1 MLSDVEALSPSADRT
16 GSTDCEQQRHQR
28 RRGRFVRTYLP
39 FASFLV
45 MAFLTYFYIDF
56 QSNNGPD
63 SKSAFSIK
71 GTIETKI
78 VDETQSTN
86 AIEPTA
92 PSPSPSLEPVL
103 SFMGLTAKPTSNVVE
118 KDSSEEKETN
128 NNDAGNA
135 PKQNLVLHIG
145 PQKTGSTTLQDAW
158 SEPFGVLSYPLKMDN
173 YRYRFIHP
181 DQGFF
186 DCDVSSHGGY
196 QNCEASSKLK
206 GLIRTSKKDGQ
217 NLLLSDENLD
227 ERFPEALREVIDD
240 KDWDVT
246 VIVMYRRIHLWLHSW
261 YDQINKTTNKDGK
274 GNILINEAGQ
284 PYRREHTEWPGEGGV
299 EIPTFSSWYK
309 EFTRYWDPSEL
320 VSKHRSIAFK
330 NAYEPYFNN
339 ILVHNMHQDGDLITN
354 FMCDSLPD
362 AKRACGLLKTRNIR
376 VPRDNQSVELD
387 YDILAVKARERG
399 ILKTGFKRKYVYSRI
414 EKHVVENGKKI
425 PRVCDMDMIDEIR
438 QWLLDSEKEM
448 FPEAWSEDTETYLR
462 ESFEGYVASGKLC
475 DIDFDHVFADEEW
488 LEFFQSLDGRPRLI
502 LHIGPQKTGST
513 TLQHAWG
520 APQELKNVMV
530 QDNFHYHYINPH
542 SGTFDCDMIGDRWD
556 NCKAS
561 EKLKEILRDA
571 RQNHKNLVL
580 TDENLDHRFVGALRE
595 AIDDDHFRVKVVLV
609 YRRIHQWLPSW
620 YSQINKTANKDSSGN
635 LLRNANGQPERQ
647 PHTKWP
653 ADGGVRVPNFSDWYK
668 MFVHNFPSSDLV
680 SNHPSIYFKE
690 TYEPYFDNIQV
701 YDMSQDGDFVTNF
714 MCQMIPEASKTCQ
727 RLKQGTIAIPRE
739 NPTLNLD
746 HDIVSVQAY
755 EHGLIGNTSLS
766 RPTVVEEVRK
776 YLSKTGLSVP
786 KVCNES
792 LRNEIHDWL
801 LDSEKAMFPMASWS
815 PTTSEALETN
825 FNENY
830 AKGKLCD
837 VDVEQVLNDEDWIR
851 FFSSLGERE

>member
-1 MLSDVEALSPSADRT
+1 MLSDVEALSPSGNNIR
-16 GSTDCEQQRHQR
+16 STTDGQKHPR
-28 RRGRFVRTYLP
+28 RRRRFVRTYLP
-39 FASFLV
+39 CAFFLV
-45 MAFLTYFYIDF
+45 MAFLAYFYIDF

-63 SKSAFSIK
+63 SKSAFSIQ
-71 GTIETKI
+71 GTVETKI
-78 VDETQSTN
+78 VDKEIETKATE

-92 PSPSPSLEPVL
+92 PTLEPV
-103 SFMGLTAKPTSNVVE
+103 SSAVGLTPVPTSNVAE
-118 KDSSEEKETN
+118 TDISEQKETSN
-128 NNDAGNA
+128 NYNEGNK

-158 SEPFGVLSYPLKMDN
+158 SEPFGVLSYPLRMDN

-186 DCDVSSHGGY
+186 NCDVSSYGGY
-196 QNCEASSKLK
+196 QNCKASPKLK
-206 GLIRTSKKDGQ
+206 GLIRTSKKNGQ

-240 KDWDVT
+240 DDWDVT
-246 VIVMYRRIHLWLHSW
+246 VIVMYRRIHTWLHSW

-299 EIPTFSSWYK
+299 EISTFSSWYK
-309 EFTRYWDPSEL
+309 EFTRHWDSTEL
-320 VSKHRSIAFK
+320 VGKHRSIAFK

-339 ILVHNMHQDGDLITN
+339 IVVHNMHRDGDLVTN
-354 FMCDSLPD
+354 FMCETLPD
-362 AKRACGLLKTRNIR
+362 AKHACGLLKKRNIR

-387 YDILAVKARERG
+387 FDILAVEARKRG
-399 ILKTGFKRKYVYSRI
+399 ILKTVFKRKYVYSRI
-414 EKHVVENGKKI
+414 EKYVIENGKKI
-425 PRVCDMDMIDEIR
+425 PRTCDMEMIDEIR

-448 FPEAWSEDTETYLR
+448 FPEAWSQEMESYLR
-462 ESFEGYVASGKLC
+462 DDFEGYVASGKMC
-475 DIDFDHVFADEEW
+475 DIDFDQVFADKEW
-488 LEFFQSLDGRPRLI
+488 LNFFKSLDGRPRLI

-520 APQELKNVMV
+520 APQELKNIMV

-542 SGTFDCDMIGDRWD
+542 FGTFDCDMIGDRWD
-556 NCKAS
+556 NCKVS

-571 RQNHKNLVL
+571 KQNHKNLVL

-595 AIDDDHFRVKVVLV
+595 AINDDHFRVKVVLV
-609 YRRIHQWLPSW
+609 YRRIHKWLPSW

-653 ADGGVRVPNFSDWYK
+653 ADGGVHVPNFSDWYK
-668 MFVHNFPSSDLV
+668 KYTHSFPSSDLV
-680 SNHPSIYFKE
+680 SHHPSIFFKE

-701 YDMSQDGDFVTNF
+701 FDMSQDGDLVTNF
-714 MCQMIPEASKTCQ
+714 MCQMIPEAFRTCE
-727 RLKQGTIAIPRE
+727 RLKQGTITVTSE

-755 EHGLIGNTSLS
+755 EHGLIDTSLS

-776 YLSKTGLSVP
+776 YVEEKGLSVP
-786 KVCNES
+786 KICNENI
-792 LRNEIHDWL
+792 RNEIHDWL
-801 LDSEKAMFPMASWS
+801 LNSEKAMFPKAWS
-815 PTTSEALETN
+815 PQTSDLLDKS

-830 AKGKLCD
+830 SKGKLCD
-837 VDVEQVLNDEDWIR
+837 VDVEMVLNDEDWIQ
-851 FFSSLGERE
+851 FFSSLGKR